1 MYSLCQGDTIM
12 KCIYQG
18 DEDVSIKVIKM
29 GNVLSPSRWYKHEL
43 YLSRWWRCSTKV
55 IKMGNVVS
63 VKVIQTWIVFVK
75 VMKMFYQSDKDGK
88 CIVSVKVMQMGN
100 VFLVYFCPIRPAAGF
115 HSSSKAGGDVFVLPA
130 AGTHLWPDAGRIS
143 LWRLDS
149 GGERA

>member
-1 MYSLCQGDTIM
+1 MYCLYQGDIIM

-29 GNVLSPSRWYKHEL
+29 G
-43 YLSRWWRCSTKV
+43 
-55 IKMGNVVS
+55 
-63 VKVIQTWIVFVK
+63 KVIQTWIVFVK

-88 CIVSVKVMQMGN
+88 CIVSVKVMQMWN